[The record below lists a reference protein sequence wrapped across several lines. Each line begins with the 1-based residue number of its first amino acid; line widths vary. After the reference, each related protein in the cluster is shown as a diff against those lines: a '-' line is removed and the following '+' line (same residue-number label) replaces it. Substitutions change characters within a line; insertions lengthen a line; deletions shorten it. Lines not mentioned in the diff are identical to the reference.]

1 MNFDPSMHTSLG
13 YLMIES
19 TGRSFAE
26 VDPGAALVS
35 FLSLSI
41 TWCNK
46 EKDPDTGEILHVH
59 NGKWS
64 KLFFSLLY
72 LVKKIVGMSKFDMIR
87 R

>member
-59 NGKWS
+59 NGK
-64 KLFFSLLY
+64 
-72 LVKKIVGMSKFDMIR
+72 
-87 R
+87 